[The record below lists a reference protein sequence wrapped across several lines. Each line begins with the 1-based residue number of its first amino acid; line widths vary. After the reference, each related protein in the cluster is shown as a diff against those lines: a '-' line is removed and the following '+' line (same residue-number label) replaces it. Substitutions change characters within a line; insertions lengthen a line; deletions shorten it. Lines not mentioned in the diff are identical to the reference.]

1 MWALTD
7 LAVFRFGRNTVV
19 LEWSIEVT
27 TARKMD
33 ANARIVF
40 SMTPREAINES
51 GLPEEKFWQRVRREL
66 ERKVSI
72 KRLPSSAVS
81 SYLREALRNR
91 SNEVSLVLK
100 Y

>member
-1 MWALTD
+1 M
-7 LAVFRFGRNTVV
+7 
-19 LEWSIEVT
+19 
-27 TARKMD
+27 
-33 ANARIVF
+33 
-40 SMTPREAINES
+40 NES
-51 GLPEEKFWQRVRREL
+51 GLSEEKFWQRVRREL

-81 SYLREALRNR
+81 SYLREASRNR

>member
-1 MWALTD
+1 MWVMAD
-7 LAVFRFGRNTVV
+7 QAVSRFGRNTVV

-33 ANARIVF
+33 ANARKVF
-40 SMTPREAINES
+40 SMIPREAINES
-51 GLPEEKFWQRVRREL
+51 GLPEEKFWQRVRKEL

-81 SYLREALRNR
+81 SYLREASRNR